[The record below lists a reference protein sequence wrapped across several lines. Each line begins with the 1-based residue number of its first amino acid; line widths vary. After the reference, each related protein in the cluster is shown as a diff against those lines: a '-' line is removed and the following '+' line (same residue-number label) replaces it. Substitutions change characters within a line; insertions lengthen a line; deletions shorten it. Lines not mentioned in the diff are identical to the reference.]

1 MRKIL
6 VVHEFRGLRTLL
18 KGYISTEVADC
29 QAIDASSTVEAFQK
43 LKEEKFDL
51 VISGNKMQGMDGP
64 VLYQKIREFPVNE
77 DTPFLILTSSIS
89 EETLQEFAAQEIEHY
104 MVTPFSAKE
113 LAAKI
118 NTVSNPKKKRIHD
131 RVSIPDTKVLVSIDG
146 RNIEAKVVNISAGGI
161 LCDLEF
167 SEEYIVHLLKTP
179 SVSIELPEEY
189 ANIEIKNIPCKFLRM
204 NVLSSTNDNLPG
216 QIRIGWQFIE
226 ISANKK
232 RILED
237 VFQKVQADME
247 KLKGMG

>member
-1 MRKIL
+1 
-6 VVHEFRGLRTLL
+6 
-18 KGYISTEVADC
+18 
-29 QAIDASSTVEAFQK
+29 
-43 LKEEKFDL
+43 
-51 VISGNKMQGMDGP
+51 
-64 VLYQKIREFPVNE
+64 
-77 DTPFLILTSSIS
+77 
-89 EETLQEFAAQEIEHY
+89 